1 MTDFI
6 IRRARIEDV
15 GDCVNLGKSFHATSY
30 WGSRAYVPEK
40 VAAYARNTIANPYKL
55 FLVSENEKGIY
66 GLFIAHWN
74 EMFFTDERVSDEDVL
89 WVQKGSGTVWTMIG
103 FFKEWEKWARAN
115 GCSLLHYNPTSHGH
129 LAEKWGKFM
138 KRYGYDEAGASYRK
152 EL

>member
-6 IRRARIEDV
+6 IRRARLEDV
-15 GDCVNLGKSFHATSY
+15 GSCVVLGKSFHATSY
-30 WGSRAYVPEK
+30 WRSRAYVPEK
-40 VAAYARNTIANPYKL
+40 VEAYAKNTIANPYKL

>member
-6 IRRARIEDV
+6 IRRARLEDV
-15 GDCVNLGKSFHATSY
+15 GSCVVLGKSFHATSY
-30 WGSRAYVPEK
+30 WRSRAYVPEK
-40 VAAYARNTIANPYKL
+40 VEAYAKNTIANPYKL

-129 LAEKWGKFM
+129 LAEKWGIFM

>member
-6 IRRARIEDV
+6 IRRARLEDAWS
-15 GDCVNLGKSFHATSY
+15 CVDLGKSFHATSY
-30 WGSRAYVPEK
+30 WRSRAYVPEK
-40 VAAYARNTIANPYKL
+40 VEAYAKNTSANPYKL